1 MIDLEEEYKRVS
13 IRIQEI
19 YEDLIN
25 GEGVTEC
32 LEELIKE
39 MRLKLNEVNQST
51 R

>member
-1 MIDLEEEYKRVS
+1 MIDLDKEYKIVS

-39 MRLKLNEVNQST
+39 MKLKLNEVNQST
-51 R
+51 K